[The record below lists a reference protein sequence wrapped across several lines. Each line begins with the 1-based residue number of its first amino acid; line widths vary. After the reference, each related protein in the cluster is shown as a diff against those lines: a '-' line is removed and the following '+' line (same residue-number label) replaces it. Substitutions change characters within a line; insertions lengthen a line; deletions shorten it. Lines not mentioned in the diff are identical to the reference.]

1 VPFDRKKNHADSV
14 LARRWQ
20 RETETGRFTREELVR
35 DLNQKA
41 RAIAR
46 FRVAA
51 AGTAVGQINEN
62 LNSLLDYLVS
72 FLAFDVCHKTDAA
85 GIVLVTGMIKPG
97 GCRQPV
103 HSFPILAEVCIITQS
118 ELNSLTISY
127 ILMLQS
133 NQMTFG
139 DCKLFRDVA
148 QARSLSRAAVMNGI
162 SQSAATQHIQE
173 LEKRL
178 TVQLLDRSTRPLGLT
193 AAGKLYAELCR
204 DVLRREEDFMVAL
217 DEVKSEAEGTV
228 RVASIYS
235 IGLSE
240 MSRLREEFAQ
250 SCPGAELRVEY
261 LRPDKVYQAIIEDQ
275 ADLGFISYPEHRR
288 ELTVIP
294 WREERMTVA
303 VYPGHRF
310 AERELLLPEDLNG
323 ESFISFD
330 DEVIIRRELDRFFR
344 ENGVEIAIV
353 MQFDNIQS
361 IKEAVALGSGISI
374 LPERTMQAEVE
385 QKRLV
390 SIPLHAPE
398 LVRPTGV
405 IHRKKKKL
413 TRAGREFLQ
422 LVTVGTPELV
432 PAG

>member
-1 VPFDRKKNHADSV
+1 
-14 LARRWQ
+14 
-20 RETETGRFTREELVR
+20 
-35 DLNQKA
+35 
-41 RAIAR
+41 
-46 FRVAA
+46 
-51 AGTAVGQINEN
+51 
-62 LNSLLDYLVS
+62 
-72 FLAFDVCHKTDAA
+72 
-85 GIVLVTGMIKPG
+85 
-97 GCRQPV
+97 
-103 HSFPILAEVCIITQS
+103 
-118 ELNSLTISY
+118 
-127 ILMLQS
+127 
-133 NQMTFG
+133 MTFG

-148 QARSLSRAAVMNGI
+148 QARSLSRAAAMNGI

-193 AAGKLYAELCR
+193 APGKLYAELCR

-217 DEVKSEAEGTV
+217 DEVKAAAEGTV

-344 ENGVEIAIV
+344 ENGVEIAIA

-398 LVRPTGV
+398 LMRPTGV

-422 LVTVGTPELV
+422 LVTAGTPELI